1 MIRHNKDWGTVFLLD
16 DRFMNDRQI
25 AQLSSWVKP
34 RVKKFTNFGVALQA
48 FRTFITNAAQDKNL
62 ISKVGHLCAF

>member
-1 MIRHNKDWGTVFLLD
+1 MFLLD

-34 RVKKFTNFGVALQA
+34 RVKKFTNFGTALNA

-62 ISKVGHLCAF
+62 ISKVGTFPSRSCFYSLCF